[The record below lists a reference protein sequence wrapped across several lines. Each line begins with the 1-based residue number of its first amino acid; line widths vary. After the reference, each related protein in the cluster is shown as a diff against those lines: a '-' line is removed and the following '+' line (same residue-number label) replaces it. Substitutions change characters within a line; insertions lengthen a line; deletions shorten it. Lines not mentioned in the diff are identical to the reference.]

1 VNVTLVLLFGTV
13 GILAALLVY
22 ALRRPAGNQRLSEE
36 VEAIADPA
44 RAHATY
50 FPVIRQAMSAQD
62 FTFLASKAQSPL
74 IRRAQKERQRIA
86 ILYLGDLRADFQRL
100 LRLARIIAVL
110 SPEVAAS
117 HEFQRLRLSVSF
129 TFRYGVILAALY
141 AGWLLMPQLS
151 GLSEMV
157 SELAY
162 RMETS
167 MNELGERAVVAM
179 ELASTLNRRSLD
191 AA

>member
-1 VNVTLVLLFGTV
+1 M
-13 GILAALLVY
+13 VY
-22 ALRRPAGNQRLSEE
+22 ALRRPARGPRSSEE
-36 VEAIADPA
+36 FDGIADPS

-50 FPVIRQAMSAQD
+50 FPVIRQAMSTED
-62 FTFLASKAQSPL
+62 FAFLASKAESPL

-86 ILYLGDLRADFQRL
+86 ILYLADLRADFQRL

-110 SPEVAAS
+110 SPEVTAS
-117 HEFQRLRLSVSF
+117 HEFERLRLSVIF

-167 MNELGERAVVAM
+167 MNELGERAVVA
-179 ELASTLNRRSLD
+179 
-191 AA
+191 

>member
-1 VNVTLVLLFGTV
+1 MNLTLVLIFGAV
-13 GILAALLVY
+13 AVLMALLIY
-22 ALRRPAGNQRLSEE
+22 ALRRPDEDPGLSDEIE
-36 VEAIADPA
+36 GIADPG

-62 FTFLASKAQSPL
+62 FAFLTSKAQSPL
-74 IRRAQKERQRIA
+74 ARRAQKERQRIA
-86 ILYLGDLRADFQRL
+86 ILYLADLRADFQRL
-100 LRLARIIAVL
+100 LRLARIVAVL

-117 HEFQRLRLSVSF
+117 HEFERLKLSVIF
-129 TFRYGVILAALY
+129 MYRYGLILAALY
-141 AGWLLMPQLS
+141 AGWLLMPQLY

-167 MNELGERAVVAM
+167 MKELGERAVVAM

-191 AA
+191 TA